1 MECDCGQEADQ
12 GTEVS
17 LGAPG
22 DGTWARLWNRVD
34 PWGDDSIQVCVQI
47 GAPGLLAAVHQ
58 VTLTVMGESDLV
70 WFFDDLAGNFT
81 GWDGARVWESMDH
94 DLRVEAVFA
103 SRGYVSLTWTVTPWR
118 QKDGNWTAST
128 TVVLE
133 AGEQML
139 QLARNLNRF
148 LGPPAPGELSPGTTR

>member
-1 MECDCGQEADQ
+1 MECECDQDADQ
-12 GTEVS
+12 GMAIS

-22 DGTWARLWNRVD
+22 DGTWARLCNRVD
-34 PWGDDSIQVCVQI
+34 QWGDNSIQVCVRI

-58 VTLTVMGESDLV
+58 VTLAVMGDSDLV
-70 WFFDDLAGNFT
+70 WFFDDLARNFT
-81 GWDGARVWESMDH
+81 GWDGARVWESMDR

-103 SRGYVSLTWTVTPWR
+103 SHGYVSLTWTVKPWR
-118 QKDGNWTAST
+118 HMDGNWTAST

-139 QLARNLNRF
+139 QFARDVHQF
-148 LGPPAPGELSPGTTR
+148 LGPVEP

>member
-1 MECDCGQEADQ
+1 MDCGCDQDADE
-12 GTEVS
+12 GMAVS

-22 DGTWARLWNRVD
+22 DGTWVRLWHRVD
-34 PWGDDSIQVCVQI
+34 PWGDNSIQVCVRI

-58 VTLTVMGESDLV
+58 VTLSVMGDCDLV
-70 WFFDDLAGNFT
+70 SFFDDLTGDFT
-81 GWDGARVWESMDH
+81 GWDGAYVWESLDH

-103 SRGYVSLTWTVTPWR
+103 SGGYASLTWTVRPWR
-118 QKDGNWTAST
+118 HTDGNWTAST

-139 QLARNLNRF
+139 QLARNLNRV
-148 LGPPAPGELSPGTTR
+148 LGPEWDLTQEA